1 MQHRLNSLEAL
12 ERVFAL
18 SDDELQALREPGR
31 QFPVS
36 LTPYYASL
44 LSLQDAENPLR
55 KTMIPVPDEFKVSE
69 GEYSD
74 PLGEDKN
81 SPVPSIVHKYIDRAL
96 FLVTD
101 HCPIYCRY
109 CTRSRLVGGNADFE
123 MTKRQWQKGIDYIA
137 AHSEIHDVLIS
148 GGDPLIFSDAKLE
161 WLLKRLSAIPHLDYI
176 RIGSKIPVAMPM
188 RITDE
193 LCQMLKKY
201 HPLFMSIHITHP
213 AELTSEGSM
222 ALQKLAEAGIPLG
235 SQTVLLKGVNDEPNT
250 MLILMRKLLQNRVK
264 PYYLLQCDPILGSTH
279 FRTPVEKGIEI
290 LEFLRGKI
298 SGYGIPQFI
307 LDIPEGGGKIPLV
320 PEYIEKREENYI
332 YLKNYAG
339 IEGFTYFDG

>member
-1 MQHRLNSLEAL
+1 
-12 ERVFAL
+12 
-18 SDDELQALREPGR
+18 
-31 QFPVS
+31 
-36 LTPYYASL
+36 
-44 LSLQDAENPLR
+44 
-55 KTMIPVPDEFKVSE
+55 
-69 GEYSD
+69 
-74 PLGEDKN
+74 
-81 SPVPSIVHKYIDRAL
+81 
-96 FLVTD
+96 
-101 HCPIYCRY
+101 
-109 CTRSRLVGGNADFE
+109 
-123 MTKRQWQKGIDYIA
+123 
-137 AHSEIHDVLIS
+137 
-148 GGDPLIFSDAKLE
+148 
-161 WLLKRLSAIPHLDYI
+161 
-176 RIGSKIPVAMPM
+176 MPM